1 MGDNANFQWANSL
14 TLPGWKLRRR
24 TTPPSTGKKFT
35 IGKPLN
41 RHPNP
46 NVQPL
51 FIDPS
56 LPLAII
62 GLKRTGPRPAKPS
75 CLSRPTAR
83 RACRAL
89 RLEPV
94 VHELV
99 RFGLA
104 LGVDDDSE
112 HLTCPEWDIVALRA
126 LYRPDVAGGLEGRYI
141 LELDGFPFCIE
152 RVGDDVNIYNADVDD
167 PRIRISLSKSTA
179 RKLASAE
186 ISYDDAVRREKIRI
200 SGSKREARKLLR
212 SFSIVP

>member
-1 MGDNANFQWANSL
+1 MQRSYQQNCALARALDQIGERWTLLIVRELLISPRRYSGLLENLAGIGTNLLATRLRNLEEQGIIGKSGHYYSL
-14 TLPGWKLRRR
+14 TELGW
-24 TTPPSTGKKFT
+24 
-35 IGKPLN
+35 
-41 RHPNP
+41 
-46 NVQPL
+46 
-51 FIDPS
+51 
-56 LPLAII
+56 
-62 GLKRTGPRPAKPS
+62 
-75 CLSRPTAR
+75 
-83 RACRAL
+83 

-141 LELDGFPFCIE
+141 LELDSFPFCIE

-179 RKLASAE
+179 RKLASAG
-186 ISYDDAVRREKIRI
+186 ISYDDAVRRESIRI
-200 SGSKREARKLLR
+200 SGSRREARKLLR